1 MKENEQ
7 PISFLV
13 PIRNGLTYLN
23 RFKTIINNNIG
34 QQDEVVII
42 DDGST
47 DGTSDFLKTWAEEQD
62 NVRLLKTSGVGL
74 VQALNLGLSQSANRW
89 IARFDVD
96 DEYEPNRIAAQRN
109 LIKSGTVAIF
119 SDYEFIDE
127 LNVRYGSMSSP
138 IFPNPT
144 AVSLAN
150 SSRTAHPSALYDKE
164 AVVESGGY
172 LEADYPAEDLALW
185 LRLINYGDIVSVPE
199 LLLHYRLRKN
209 SISLQHRG
217 NSIFKKQELVSKAF
231 HLKSNFHYCL
241 ENFDAIISSYNKLPL
256 SNQRKILFVRDLL
269 SVTDNLKLQ
278 MKYRSYI
285 MRKTTKLLL
294 NPAMIF
300 EVTALNLNKLRR
312 QKLRSSLKD

>member
-13 PIRNGLTYLN
+13 PIRNGLRYLN
-23 RFKTIINNNIG
+23 RFKTIINNNAS

-42 DDGST
+42 NDGST
-47 DGTSDFLKTWAEEQD
+47 DGTSDFLKTWAKEQD
-62 NVRLLKTSGVGL
+62 NIKLLKTSGVGL
-74 VQALNLGLSQSANRW
+74 VQSLNLGLSQSTNRW

-96 DEYEPNRIAAQRN
+96 DDYKPNRITVQRES
-109 LIKSGTVAIF
+109 IKTGTVAIF
-119 SDYEFIDE
+119 SDYDFIDE
-127 LNVRYGSMSSP
+127 INVRYGSMSSP

-144 AVSLAN
+144 AISLAN
-150 SSRTAHPSALYDKE
+150 SSRTAHPSVLYDKE

-172 LEADYPAEDLALW
+172 LEVDYPAEDLALW

-217 NSIFKKQELVSKAF
+217 NSILKKQELVSKAF
-231 HLKSNFHYCL
+231 HLKKSFHYGL
-241 ENFDAIISSYNKLPL
+241 ENFDTIINSYSKLPL

-269 SVTDNLKLQ
+269 SVSQTLKLQ
-278 MKYRSYI
+278 MHYQSYI

-300 EVTALNLNKLRR
+300 EIASLNFNKLRR
-312 QKLRSSLKD
+312 QKLRSSLED